1 MKIQNH
7 CISLGIIY
15 EESSLL
21 KIPAKERLNTCS
33 SILKNDKDESLRCE
47 AIWVVGKTANQY
59 NDDKLIRDQIANLL
73 EYVLRNDDNDIVKH
87 EACFQLG
94 EHKMKEKVS
103 ALLDAAMNDS
113 SEIVRHEA
121 TEALGLM
128 QAFEC
133 REAIKKILDD
143 SNSGVRQTAI
153 LVLKQLDR
161 LEKARAVNPV

>member
-1 MKIQNH
+1 M
-7 CISLGIIY
+7 GIIY

-21 KIPAKERLNTCS
+21 KIPAKERLNICT

-47 AIWVVGKTANQY
+47 AIWVVGKTAHQCDTNVAIQ
-59 NDDKLIRDQIANLL
+59 NEVADLF
-73 EYVLRNDDNDIVKH
+73 EYVLKNDDNDIVKH

-94 EHKMKEKVS
+94 EHKMKEKVTS
-103 ALLDAAMNDS
+103 LLEAAMNDP

-133 REAIKKILDD
+133 RDAIKKILKDP
-143 SNSGVRQTAI
+143 SSGVRNTAM

-161 LEKARAVNPV
+161 LEKARAINRV

>member
-1 MKIQNH
+1 M
-7 CISLGIIY
+7 GIIY

-21 KIPAKERLNTCS
+21 KISAKERLNTCS

-47 AIWVVGKTANQY
+47 AIWVVGKTANQFS
-59 NDDKLIRDQIANLL
+59 DDKAIRNEVANLL
-73 EYVLRNDDNDIVKH
+73 EYVLKNDDNDIVKH

-94 EHKMKEKVS
+94 EHKMREKVS
-103 ALLDAAMNDS
+103 ALLDAAMSDS

-133 REAIKKILDD
+133 REAIKKILEDP
-143 SNSGVRQTAI
+143 NSGVRQTAI

-161 LEKARAVNPV
+161 LEKARAINHV

>member
-1 MKIQNH
+1 M
-7 CISLGIIY
+7 GIIY

-33 SILKNDKDESLRCE
+33 SILKKDKDESLRCE

-59 NDDKLIRDQIANLL
+59 NDDKSIRNQVADLL
-73 EYVLRNDDNDIVKH
+73 EYVLKNDDNDIVKH

-94 EHKMKEKVS
+94 EHKMREKVS
-103 ALLDAAMNDS
+103 ALLGAAMNDP

-133 REAIKKILDD
+133 RDAIKKILEDP
-143 SNSGVRQTAI
+143 NSGVRQTAI

-161 LEKARAVNPV
+161 LEKARAFDSV

>member
-103 ALLDAAMNDS
+103 ALLDVAMNDS

-133 REAIKKILDD
+133 RDAIKKILDD
-143 SNSGVRQTAI
+143 PNSGVRQTAI